1 MSAFFEKDICI
12 SFAVHAD
19 GFFVVVAYVRQLF
32 VRERKIRMAA
42 DYPDEI
48 VIQTMVCVGN
58 QEV

>member
-1 MSAFFEKDICI
+1 M
-12 SFAVHAD
+12 HAD